1 MTILASRRRYQS
13 PASPSFAETAPD
25 IPGIAAHFGQ
35 TGVMSDDG
43 WYFDVKTGKV
53 TQGKDPNALNRM
65 GPYPDRETAMR
76 ALEIAAAR
84 NKAADDADEEWNN

>member
-1 MTILASRRRYQS
+1 
-13 PASPSFAETAPD
+13 
-25 IPGIAAHFGQ
+25 
-35 TGVMSDDG
+35 MSDDG